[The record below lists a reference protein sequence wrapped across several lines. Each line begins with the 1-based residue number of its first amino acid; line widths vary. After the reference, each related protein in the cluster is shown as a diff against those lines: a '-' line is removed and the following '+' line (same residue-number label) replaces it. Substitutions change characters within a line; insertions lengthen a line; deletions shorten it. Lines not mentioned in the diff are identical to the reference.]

1 MGRFREYDD
10 AREDKDDLNEINKI
24 NFYGDDKKVIIN
36 YK

>member
-24 NFYGDDKKVIIN
+24 NFYGDDNKVIIN